1 MNFEKG
7 KIIAVIKDC
16 ENDKKRSKKKD
27 NKFLYVDDKANN
39 SINHYECDYNET
51 IQQIPDKETER
62 SILYITGP
70 SGSGKSYYTRNYI
83 LEYKKMFS
91 KNNVY
96 IFSSLDSDETLD
108 KIPKIKRVKFTDKF
122 LLYDFKI
129 TDFKD
134 SLVIF
139 DDVDA
144 ETNKFKKKK
153 IFDILSMI
161 LNTGRHERV
170 SVIFTSHLSCAGNET
185 KLILSEAHSITI
197 FPKNAGNRSLKYL
210 LDSYFGLDKFQIN
223 YIKNVKDSRWITI
236 IKTYPSVLISEKEA
250 VVLNTITKK
259 DD

>member
-16 ENDKKRSKKKD
+16 ENEKKRSKKKD
-27 NKFLYVDDKANN
+27 NKFLYIDDKANN
-39 SINHYECDYNET
+39 SIDSYDCDYNET
-51 IQQIPDKETER
+51 IQQLPDKETER

-83 LEYKKMFS
+83 LEYKKLFP

-108 KIPKIKRVKFTDKF
+108 KIPKIKRIKFTDKF

-139 DDVDA
+139 DDVDS

-161 LNTGRHERV
+161 LNTGRHERC
-170 SVIFTSHLSCAGNET
+170 SCIFTSHLSCAGNET

-210 LDSYFGLDKFQIN
+210 LDSYFGLDKHQIN
-223 YIKNVKDSRWITI
+223 YIKKLNSRFVTL
-236 IKTYPSVLISEKEA
+236 IKTYPSVLISEKQA
-250 VVLNTITKK
+250 IILNTITK
-259 DD
+259 

>member
-7 KIIAVIKDC
+7 KIIATIKDS
-16 ENDKKRSKKKD
+16 ENEKKRSKKKD

-39 SINHYECDYNET
+39 SINHYECDYNES
-51 IQQIPDKETER
+51 IQQLPDKETER

-91 KNNVY
+91 KNNIYV
-96 IFSSLDSDETLD
+96 FSSLDSDETLD
-108 KIPKIKRVKFTDKF
+108 KIPKIKRIKFTDKF
-122 LLYDFKI
+122 MMYDFKI

-144 ETNKFKKKK
+144 QTSKLIKAK
-153 IFDILSMI
+153 IYGILNMI

-170 SVIFTSHLSCAGNET
+170 SVVYTSHLSCAGNET
-185 KLILSEAHSITI
+185 KLILSECHSVTI
-197 FPKNAGNRSLKYL
+197 FVKNMGNRSLKYL
-210 LDSYFGLDKFQIN
+210 LDSYFGLDKHQID
-223 YIKNVKDSRWITI
+223 YVKKIESRWVTLV
-236 IKTYPSVLISEKEA
+236 KTYPSVLISEKECI
-250 VVLNTITKK
+250 VLNTITKEK
-259 DD
+259 

>member
-7 KIIAVIKDC
+7 KIISVIKDY
-16 ENDKKRSKKKD
+16 ENEKRRTKKKD

-39 SINHYECDYNET
+39 SIDSYECDYNET

-83 LEYKKMFS
+83 LEYKKLFP

-108 KIPKIKRVKFTDKF
+108 KISKIKRVKFTDKF
-122 LLYDFKI
+122 LSYDFKI

-170 SVIFTSHLSCAGNET
+170 SVVFTSHLSCAGNET
-185 KLILSEAHSITI
+185 KLILSECHSITI
-197 FPKNAGNRSLKYL
+197 FVKNMGNRSLKYL
-210 LDSYFGLDKFQIN
+210 LDSYFGLDKHQIN
-223 YIKNVKDSRWITI
+223 YIKKINSRWVTL

-250 VVLNTITKK
+250 IVLNTITKK

>member
-7 KIIAVIKDC
+7 KIIATIKDC

-27 NKFLYVDDKANN
+27 NKFLFVDDKANN
-39 SINHYECDYNET
+39 SIDHYECDYNET
-51 IQQIPDKETER
+51 IQQLPDKETER
-62 SILYITGP
+62 SILYITGA

-83 LEYKKMFS
+83 LEYKKMFP
-91 KNNVY
+91 KNNIYV
-96 IFSSLDSDETLD
+96 FSSLESDETLD
-108 KIPKIKRVKFTDKF
+108 KISKIKRIKFTEKF

-161 LNTGRHERV
+161 LNTGRHEAC

-210 LDSYFGLDKFQIN
+210 LDSYFGLDKHQIN
-223 YIKNVKDSRWITI
+223 YIKKINSRWVTI
-236 IKTYPSVLISEKEA
+236 IKTYPSVLISEKQA
-250 VVLNTITKK
+250 VVLNTITK
-259 DD
+259 DDS

>member
-7 KIIAVIKDC
+7 KIIAIVNDS
-16 ENDKKRSKKKD
+16 ENEKKRSKKNN
-27 NKFLYVDDKANN
+27 NKFLYIDDKAKN
-39 SINHYECDYNET
+39 STDHYECDYNET
-51 IQQIPDKETER
+51 IQQLPDKETER

-83 LEYKKMFS
+83 LEYKKLFS
-91 KNNVY
+91 KNNIYV
-96 IFSSLDSDETLD
+96 FSSLDSDETLD
-108 KIPKIKRVKFTDKF
+108 KIQKIKRIKFTEKF

-144 ETNKFKKKK
+144 ETNKLKKAK
-153 IFDILSMI
+153 IYGILNII
-161 LNTGRHERV
+161 LNTGRHEKV
-170 SVIFTSHLSCAGNET
+170 SAIFTSHLSCAGNET

-197 FPKNAGNRSLKYL
+197 FPKNMGNRSLKYL
-210 LDSYFGLDKFQIN
+210 LDSYFGLDKHQIN
-223 YIKNVKDSRWITI
+223 YIKKINSRWVSL
-236 IKTYPSVLISEKEA
+236 IKTYPSVLISEKQA
-250 VVLNTITKK
+250 IVLNSITK

>member
-7 KIIAVIKDC
+7 KIIAVIKDS
-16 ENDKKRSKKKD
+16 ENEKKRSKKKD

-83 LEYKKMFS
+83 LEYKKMFP
-91 KNNVY
+91 KNNIY
-96 IFSSLDSDETLD
+96 IFSSLESDETLD
-108 KIPKIKRVKFTDKF
+108 KIPKIKRVKFTEKF

-170 SVIFTSHLSCAGNET
+170 SVVFTSHLSCAGNET
-185 KLILSEAHSITI
+185 KLILSECHSITI
-197 FPKNAGNRSLKYL
+197 FVKNMGNRSLKYL
-210 LDSYFGLDKFQIN
+210 LDSYFGLDKHQIN
-223 YIKNVKDSRWITI
+223 YIKKINSRWITL
-236 IKTYPSVLISEKEA
+236 IKTYPSVLISEKQA
-250 VVLNTITKK
+250 VVLNTITK

>member
-7 KIIAVIKDC
+7 KIIAVIKDL
-16 ENDKKRSKKKD
+16 ENEKKRSKKKD

-39 SINHYECDYNET
+39 SIDHYECDYNEN

-83 LEYKKMFS
+83 LEYKKLFP

-170 SVIFTSHLSCAGNET
+170 SVVFTSHLSCAGNET
-185 KLILSEAHSITI
+185 KLILSECHSITI
-197 FPKNAGNRSLKYL
+197 FVKNMGNRSLKYL
-210 LDSYFGLDKFQIN
+210 LDSYFGLDKHQIN
-223 YIKNVKDSRWITI
+223 YIKKINSRWVSL
-236 IKTYPSVLISEKEA
+236 IKTYPSVLISEKQA
-250 VVLNTITKK
+250 IVLNSITK

>member
-7 KIIAVIKDC
+7 KIIASIKDL
-16 ENDKKRSKKKD
+16 ENEKKRSKKKD
-27 NKFLYVDDKANN
+27 NKFLYIDDKANN
-39 SINHYECDYNET
+39 SIDSYDCDYNET
-51 IQQIPDKETER
+51 IQQLPDKETER

-83 LEYKKMFS
+83 LEYKKLFS

-108 KIPKIKRVKFTDKF
+108 KIPKIKRIKFTDKF

-139 DDVDA
+139 DDVDS

-161 LNTGRHERV
+161 LNTGRHERC
-170 SVIFTSHLSCAGNET
+170 SCIFTSHLSCAGNET

-210 LDSYFGLDKFQIN
+210 LDSYFGLDKHQIN
-223 YIKNVKDSRWITI
+223 YIKKLNSRFVTL
-236 IKTYPSVLISEKEA
+236 IKTYPSVLISEKQA
-250 VVLNTITKK
+250 IILNTITK
-259 DD
+259 

>member
-7 KIIAVIKDC
+7 KIIATIKDC
-16 ENDKKRSKKKD
+16 ENEKKRSKKKD
-27 NKFLYVDDKANN
+27 NKFLFVDDKANN
-39 SINHYECDYNET
+39 SKDHYECDYNET
-51 IQQIPDKETER
+51 IQQLPDKETER

-83 LEYKKMFS
+83 LEYKKLFP
-91 KNNVY
+91 KNNIY
-96 IFSSLDSDETLD
+96 IFSSLESDETLD
-108 KIPKIKRVKFTDKF
+108 KISKIKRVKFTEKF

-170 SVIFTSHLSCAGNET
+170 SVVFTSHLSCAGNET
-185 KLILSEAHSITI
+185 KLILSECHSITI
-197 FPKNAGNRSLKYL
+197 FVKNMGNRSLKYL
-210 LDSYFGLDKFQIN
+210 LDSYFGLDKHQIN
-223 YIKNVKDSRWITI
+223 YIKKINSRWVSL
-236 IKTYPSVLISEKEA
+236 IKTYPSVLISEKQA
-250 VVLNTITKK
+250 VVLNTITK

>member
-7 KIIAVIKDC
+7 KIIASIKDL
-16 ENDKKRSKKKD
+16 ENEKKRSKKKD

-39 SINHYECDYNET
+39 SIDGYECDYNET

-83 LEYKKMFS
+83 LEYKKLFP

-108 KIPKIKRVKFTDKF
+108 KIPKIKRIKFTDKF

-139 DDVDA
+139 DDVDS

-161 LNTGRHERV
+161 LNTGRHERC
-170 SVIFTSHLSCAGNET
+170 SCIFTSHLSCAGNET

-223 YIKNVKDSRWITI
+223 YIKKINSRWVTL
-236 IKTYPSVLISEKEA
+236 IKTYPSVLISEKQA
-250 VVLNTITKK
+250 IVLNTITKK

>member
-7 KIIAVIKDC
+7 KIIASIKDL
-16 ENDKKRSKKKD
+16 ENEKKRSKKKD
-27 NKFLYVDDKANN
+27 NKFLYIDDKANN
-39 SINHYECDYNET
+39 SIDSYDCDYNET
-51 IQQIPDKETER
+51 IQQLPDKETER

-83 LEYKKMFS
+83 LEYKKLFP

-108 KIPKIKRVKFTDKF
+108 KIPKIKRIKFTDKF

-139 DDVDA
+139 DDVDS

-161 LNTGRHERV
+161 LNTGRHERC
-170 SVIFTSHLSCAGNET
+170 SCIFTSHLSCAGNET

-210 LDSYFGLDKFQIN
+210 LDSYFGLDKHQIN
-223 YIKNVKDSRWITI
+223 YIKKLNSRFVTL
-236 IKTYPSVLISEKEA
+236 IKTYPSVLISEKQA
-250 VVLNTITKK
+250 IILNTITK
-259 DD
+259 

>member
-7 KIIAVIKDC
+7 KIISVIKDC
-16 ENDKKRSKKKD
+16 ENEKKRSKKKD
-27 NKFLYVDDKANN
+27 NKFLYIDDKANN
-39 SINHYECDYNET
+39 SIDSYDCDYNET

-83 LEYKKMFS
+83 LEYKKLFP

-108 KIPKIKRVKFTDKF
+108 KIPKIKRIKFTDKF

-139 DDVDA
+139 DDVDS

-161 LNTGRHERV
+161 LNTGRHERC
-170 SVIFTSHLSCAGNET
+170 SCIFTSHLSCAGNET

-197 FPKNAGNRSLKYL
+197 FPKNMGNRSIKYL
-210 LDSYFGLDKFQIN
+210 LDSYFGLDKHQIN
-223 YIKNVKDSRWITI
+223 YIKKINSRWVTL
-236 IKTYPSVLISEKEA
+236 IKTYPSVLISEKQA
-250 VVLNTITKK
+250 IVLNTITKK